1 VPLLACVALV
11 AGFDLL
17 IGAAGGAVLAVLLGL
32 GAWGRQRASW
42 WVTAGIGW
50 FVVSALAAIVPVVA
64 LGEMANRNNRFLAA
78 GIVALASLLAA
89 AAAGILGPALAR
101 ALPFSRP
108 ASQSGASDPSSRGR
122 PVTAAGLLL
131 LAPLVALCCEVAVFL
146 VVWRT
151 RAPLP
156 RDVRVVRSI
165 LGGAITALLPWVLS
179 RASLAWPRLSWFK
192 AVGAALLLFGLP
204 TGLLIRARWAQDF
217 QFVA

>member
-1 VPLLACVALV
+1 VSSPRSLSITIYRAALLSGAAVGIVDGTRAALLGHLGGVPLLACVALV

-108 ASQSGASDPSSRGR
+108 ASQSGASDPSSRAGR
-122 PVTAAGLLL
+122 
-131 LAPLVALCCEVAVFL
+131 
-146 VVWRT
+146 
-151 RAPLP
+151 
-156 RDVRVVRSI
+156 
-165 LGGAITALLPWVLS
+165 
-179 RASLAWPRLSWFK
+179 
-192 AVGAALLLFGLP
+192 
-204 TGLLIRARWAQDF
+204 
-217 QFVA
+217 

>member
-1 VPLLACVALV
+1 LRVWPLV

-42 WVTAGIGW
+42 WVTAGIGLVCGQRPGGHRAGLW
-50 FVVSALAAIVPVVA
+50 PWARWP
-64 LGEMANRNNRFLAA
+64 NRNNRFLAA

-131 LAPLVALCCEVAVFL
+131 LAPLVALCCEVA
-146 VVWRT
+146 
-151 RAPLP
+151 
-156 RDVRVVRSI
+156 RVSRGVAHARRLC
-165 LGGAITALLPWVLS
+165 LGT
-179 RASLAWPRLSWFK
+179 
-192 AVGAALLLFGLP
+192 
-204 TGLLIRARWAQDF
+204 
-217 QFVA
+217 